1 MKSDREFIAGIY
13 EKAAVLQTEL
23 PTAGIDDVKIS
34 FFEKFNVLRR
44 PHIVGLAFA
53 AVCFLV
59 IVAGMNGAF
68 SGIGVSDKTEV
79 TEYQQPQ
86 VFVRSNENA
95 GLMMFSEMDIQFE
108 VSVTVKDIVS
118 GEDTVKIECIA
129 KDDADGRFVIGEE
142 FVVTMTMIEYENTY
156 PEGMSEGKVYT
167 FTVYDT
173 EDGFR
178 VIPFI
183 N

>member
-13 EKAAVLQTEL
+13 EKAAVLQAEL

-44 PHIVGLAFA
+44 PYAAGLALV

-59 IVAGMNGAF
+59 IVAGMNGVF
-68 SGIGVSDKTEV
+68 SGFNVSDKTEA
-79 TEYQQPQ
+79 TQQPQ
-86 VFVRSNENA
+86 VFVRSNDNV
-95 GLMMFSEMDIQFE
+95 GLMMLNEMDIQFE

-118 GEDTVKIECIA
+118 EEDTVKIECIA
-129 KDDADGRFVIGEE
+129 KDNADGRFVIGEE
-142 FVVTMTMIEYENTY
+142 FVVTMTAIEYENTY
-156 PEGMSEGKVYT
+156 PEGMAEGKVYT

-183 N
+183 K

>member
-13 EKAAVLQTEL
+13 EKAAVLQAEQ
-23 PTAGIDDVKIS
+23 PIAGTDDAKIS

-44 PHIVGLAFA
+44 PYAVGLAFV
-53 AVCFLV
+53 AVCFIV
-59 IVAGMNGAF
+59 IVAGVNGVF
-68 SGIGVSDKTEV
+68 SRPGIDDISNV
-79 TEYQQPQ
+79 TQQQPQ

-95 GLMMFSEMDIQFE
+95 GLMTLSEMDIQFE

-129 KDDADGRFVIGEE
+129 KDNADGRFVIGEE
-142 FVVTMTMIEYENTY
+142 FVVTMTAIEYENTY
-156 PEGMSEGKVYT
+156 PEGMAEGKVYT

-183 N
+183 K